1 MKILMLTAKT
11 TIDDKMEGFNN
22 GADDY
27 LTKPFHMEELM
38 ARVNVQLRK
47 NTTLSFDII
56 DNPIEINDNALL
68 YFNQFVKTYSV
79 FKNEYEI
86 ESDNPNEIKA
96 YEQIKR
102 YKLASSEGVNKISNR
117 VIRYEILKK
126 IVFNIENIDIDVY
139 KLLEEKFQLLKAN
152 E

>member
-1 MKILMLTAKT
+1 M
-11 TIDDKMEGFNN
+11 FS
-22 GADDY
+22 
-27 LTKPFHMEELM
+27 
-38 ARVNVQLRK
+38 
-47 NTTLSFDII
+47 LSFDII